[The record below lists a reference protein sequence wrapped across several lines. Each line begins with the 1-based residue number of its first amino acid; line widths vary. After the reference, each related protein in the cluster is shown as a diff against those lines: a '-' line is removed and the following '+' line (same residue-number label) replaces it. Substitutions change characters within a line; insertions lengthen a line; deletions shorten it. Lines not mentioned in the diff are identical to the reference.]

1 MSDLFCLLYR
11 VIYYIKAKYFY
22 KIPWRELGFVHY
34 IKDFTISRFTISSL
48 GCTLIRRKATE
59 KLGLSNDLSMIFFSI
74 RLSDHPPYLYVAKH
88 FHWEVK
94 SNHKQKC
101 LDSNHWNCQSINWYF
116 IRSDFKINAM
126 GWRYTCTTLLLRG
139 SSIIEPIW
147 DDLWERQI
155 IENSLCMRILI
166 YKIHSYFRRFS
177 PFRNKEL

>member
-1 MSDLFCLLYR
+1 MESW
-11 VIYYIKAKYFY
+11 VYFDKTKGNRKTRPFKWLEY
-22 KIPWRELGFVHY
+22 
-34 IKDFTISRFTISSL
+34 DFSL
-48 GCTLIRRKATE
+48 NQIIR
-59 KLGLSNDLSMIFFSI
+59 
-74 RLSDHPPYLYVAKH
+74 PPYLFVCCKTLSLRSQ
-88 FHWEVK
+88 VK

-155 IENSLCMRILI
+155 IKNSLCMRILI
-166 YKIHSYFRRFS
+166 YKIHR
-177 PFRNKEL
+177 

>member
-1 MSDLFCLLYR
+1 MTWVWF
-11 VIYYIKAKYFY
+11 
-22 KIPWRELGFVHY
+22 
-34 IKDFTISRFTISSL
+34 
-48 GCTLIRRKATE
+48 
-59 KLGLSNDLSMIFFSI
+59 FFSI

-101 LDSNHWNCQSINWYF
+101 LDSNQWNCQSINWYF

-147 DDLWERQI
+147 NDLWERQI
-155 IENSLCMRILI
+155 IENSLYMRIFFTKFIVILGDSR
-166 YKIHSYFRRFS
+166 HSETKSFKSNVGKNRV
-177 PFRNKEL
+177 NKK

>member
-1 MSDLFCLLYR
+1 MTWVWF
-11 VIYYIKAKYFY
+11 
-22 KIPWRELGFVHY
+22 
-34 IKDFTISRFTISSL
+34 
-48 GCTLIRRKATE
+48 
-59 KLGLSNDLSMIFFSI
+59 FFSI

-139 SSIIEPIW
+139 SRFLNHWTNMKWFMGKTNYKKFWYTNTCKKHCAKRFLLQFIISIKYILFSYRWKIVFIFYGPYWIW
-147 DDLWERQI
+147 LKYNI
-155 IENSLCMRILI
+155 
-166 YKIHSYFRRFS
+166 FS
-177 PFRNKEL
+177 KVYM